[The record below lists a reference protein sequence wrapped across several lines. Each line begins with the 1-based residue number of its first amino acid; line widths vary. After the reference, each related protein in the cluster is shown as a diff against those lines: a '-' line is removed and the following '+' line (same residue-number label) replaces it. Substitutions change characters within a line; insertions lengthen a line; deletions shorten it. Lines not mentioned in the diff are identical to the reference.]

1 MSFPDPVPGLVI
13 RHRFLWSREASR
25 GRREGSK
32 PRPCVVI
39 AAVKRPNT
47 VRVTLAPITHSPP
60 ADARA
65 CVAMPPRITRE
76 LKLDD
81 DPQWLRFD
89 ELNSFDWPGFD
100 LSPIPGTVDSVVYGM
115 LPRCFFESIKQAIL
129 QRIRDRQ
136 QLANVDRD
144 S

>member
-1 MSFPDPVPGLVI
+1 
-13 RHRFLWSREASR
+13 
-25 GRREGSK
+25 
-32 PRPCVVI
+32 
-39 AAVKRPNT
+39 
-47 VRVTLAPITHSPP
+47 
-60 ADARA
+60 
-65 CVAMPPRITRE
+65 MPPRITRE

-115 LPRCFFESIKQAIL
+115 LPRRFFESIKQAIL